1 MIILAPQLEDWG
13 ELSTNKTIALTK
25 YFLKHY
31 AINSKQGYIS
41 GYSGGGETLS
51 LVLTKSP
58 ELYCRALMCSS
69 KWDGDFNKVVEN
81 KTPIYFVIG
90 ENDEY
95 YGSSPFKEVYQE
107 LVNFYKK
114 QGLSDEE
121 NENYVDLDVKNND
134 YFLTQGIENQHGQ
147 GGHLFSNDPNI
158 MGWLFNW

>member
-1 MIILAPQLEDWG
+1 
-13 ELSTNKTIALTK
+13 
-25 YFLKHY
+25 
-31 AINSKQGYIS
+31 
-41 GYSGGGETLS
+41 
-51 LVLTKSP
+51 
-58 ELYCRALMCSS
+58 MCSS
-69 KWDGDFNKVVEN
+69 KWDGYFNKVVEN

-90 ENDEY
+90 EDDEY

-147 GGHLFSNDPNI
+147 GGHLFSNDQILWDGYLIDKNDCNRFKT
-158 MGWLFNW
+158 MLLYLGSF